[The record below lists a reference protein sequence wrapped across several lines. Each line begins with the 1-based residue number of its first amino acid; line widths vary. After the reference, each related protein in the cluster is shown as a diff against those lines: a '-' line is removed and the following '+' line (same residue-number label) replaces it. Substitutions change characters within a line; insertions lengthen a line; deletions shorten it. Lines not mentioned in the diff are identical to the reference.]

1 MDTDFILG
9 LQSPGSCQSHT
20 SGVPTG
26 SAVSDSHRR
35 SPDRSVGS
43 ATEVETLCA
52 GPRLLGCVAHSRHC
66 PPQLQEARVW
76 LSAETYKG
84 VRNGQSRNCLCLE
97 DTDVNLGEQSRSPN
111 SPRGQAGIVVPERGS
126 DGDGDRAC
134 WTRHQTCLGQA
145 LSRKPGQQL
154 DLRGCAPA
162 HTQAE

>member
-1 MDTDFILG
+1 MAQGHARVTPEGCPQAVLCLIRTD
-9 LQSPGSCQSHT
+9 
-20 SGVPTG
+20 
-26 SAVSDSHRR
+26 
-35 SPDRSVGS
+35 
-43 ATEVETLCA
+43 ETLTDPWAQPQRWGRCA
-52 GPRLLGCVAHSRHC
+52 EVGTLCTGPRLLGCAAHSRHC

-84 VRNGQSRNCLCLE
+84 VRNGRSRNCLCFE
-97 DTDVNLGEQSRSPN
+97 DTGGNLGEQSRSPN

-134 WTRHQTCLGQA
+134 WTRHQTCPGQA